1 MKLCKIVTIPSG
13 NCTVGPSARVS
24 LRDGSAKEDIVI
36 GDHCWI
42 YGELGSQSHG
52 RIIIGNNSMIGRN
65 VQIRSC
71 KHVSIGSYVTIAANV
86 IIQDN
91 NTHPVCPAFNKV
103 RMQVSEDSD
112 LHLWKWSSVAPVTI
126 GDNVWVGEN
135 ARICKGV
142 TIGENCVIG
151 ANSVV
156 TKDVPANCVAV
167 GNPARVVKTDIDRL
181 PFPNGFRVEDHL
193 K

>member
-1 MKLCKIVTIPSG
+1 M
-13 NCTVGPSARVS
+13 
-24 LRDGSAKEDIVI
+24 I

-42 YGELGSQSHG
+42 YGELGSRSHG

-91 NTHPVCPAFNKV
+91 NIHPVCPAFNKV

-151 ANSVV
+151 ANFVV

>member
-1 MKLCKIVTIPSG
+1 
-13 NCTVGPSARVS
+13 
-24 LRDGSAKEDIVI
+24 
-36 GDHCWI
+36 
-42 YGELGSQSHG
+42 
-52 RIIIGNNSMIGRN
+52 MIGRN

-91 NTHPVCPAFNKV
+91 NIHPVCPAFNKV

-151 ANSVV
+151 ANFVV